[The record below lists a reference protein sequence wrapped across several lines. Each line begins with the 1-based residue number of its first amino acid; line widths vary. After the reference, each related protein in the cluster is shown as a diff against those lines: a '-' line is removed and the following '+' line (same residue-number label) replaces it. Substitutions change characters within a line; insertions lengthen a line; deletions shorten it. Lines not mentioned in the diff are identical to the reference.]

1 MPEFKVRP
9 NTYDASIF
17 DFVCNQNEYELA
29 DLSGK
34 RIFDI
39 GGHIGCFAV
48 KAMANGAESV
58 VSFEPDDD
66 NYELLEFNTSFFD
79 RASCEKLAIT
89 RSDKEVE
96 VRFDKSDDA
105 VNSGGG
111 CSVTDYGEVVPSMSL
126 DDAIDKY
133 SPNFLKVDAEGAE
146 FPALYTCTKLDQIE
160 TIVGEFH
167 NGVGTSEMGGFMF
180 EENTPEFLADFK
192 GRLTMEKLAEFLKE
206 QGFRVLYEYTA
217 GEQLGLFWASKSFDC
232 LLVEPG

>member
-1 MPEFKVRP
+1 MSQFKVRP

-17 DFVCNQNEYELA
+17 DYVCRQNEYELA

-34 RIFDI
+34 RILDI
-39 GGHIGCFAV
+39 GGHIGSFAV
-48 KAMANGAESV
+48 KAVAHGAEQV
-58 VSFEPDDD
+58 VSFEPDDG
-66 NYELLEFNTSFFD
+66 NYELLEFNIGHFEN
-79 RASCEKLAIT
+79 ASCEHLAIS
-89 RSDKEVE
+89 RSDKDVE

-111 CSVTDYGEVVPSMSL
+111 CSVTDFGEVVPSMSL
-126 DDAIDKY
+126 DAAIDKY
-133 SPNFLKVDAEGAE
+133 QPNFIKIDAEGAE
-146 FPALYTCTKLDQIE
+146 FPALYTCSKLHQID

-167 NGVGTSEMGGFMF
+167 NGVGTSGMGVFMF

-192 GRLTMEKLAEFLKE
+192 GRLTMVSMAEFLKE

-232 LLVEPG
+232 LLVEPE